1 MRGLDTN
8 VLVRYL
14 TQDDEAQSRTANALI
29 ERSLEGGE
37 RLHVDA
43 IVLCELVWVLRS
55 SYRFE
60 RSEVAGALDAL
71 IASSLSMPDRDR
83 LREAAA
89 RYRKGPGDFS
99 DYLIALTHR
108 DAGCETTVTF
118 DRGHRKTPAFTVI

>member
-14 TQDDEAQSRTANALI
+14 TQDDAEQSRKANDLI
-29 ERSLEGGE
+29 ERALEGGE
-37 RLHVDA
+37 RLHVEA

-55 SYRFE
+55 AYRFE
-60 RSEVAGALDAL
+60 RDEVAGALDAL
-71 IASSLSMPDRDR
+71 IASSLSMPERDR

-99 DYLIALTHR
+99 DYLIALTNL
-108 DAGCETTVTF
+108 DAGCKTTVTF
-118 DRGHRKTPAFTVI
+118 DRVHKKSAGVTVL